1 MKLGIGLACVVC
13 ALGLGTLGCSGEDDT
28 SGGNGNG
35 GSGNAGSGGSAGG
48 ANVGECVPTAAECY
62 VDGPTGPG
70 AECLAK
76 VDNSKSD
83 VWTGRFS
90 FLKINKPAALANQIV
105 QEAVINK
112 GISLNQPDCKET
124 GDGTFSWLL
133 EFNSTTGKLKTGGGD
148 PVTDPKAGGCFV
160 SVPNANPALVVA
172 PVEVDVA
179 VDAQG
184 KFAATIDSVV
194 VPIFLDKEKTGVI
207 LLPLHGIAFDGQ
219 FSADHNCVGRYN
231 GDKFT
236 KSNLCQPDT
245 TLDETNWTT
254 GGNLR
259 GYITVEEA
267 EAVYI
272 DDLSVSLCAQIAGKD
287 WKGKPE
293 GKCSETAAWQAGERP
308 DGDWCAA
315 TNSPATASC
324 KDAWELQG
332 GFAASAIKI
341 NGDCQ

>member
-13 ALGLGTLGCSGEDDT
+13 ALGLGAFACSSDEGS
-28 SGGNGNG
+28 SGGNG
-35 GSGNAGSGGSAGG
+35 GNAGSSGSGGGG
-48 ANVGECVPTAAECY
+48 NVGECVPTAAECY
-62 VDGPTGPG
+62 ADGPTGPG

-76 VDNSKSD
+76 VDNSQSD

-90 FLKINKPAALANQIV
+90 FLKINKPPALANQLI

-112 GISLNQPDCKET
+112 GISLDQDACKEN
-124 GDGTFSWLL
+124 GDGTFTWLI

-148 PVTDPKAGGCFV
+148 PITDPKAGGCFV
-160 SVPNANPALVVA
+160 SMPNANPALAVA

-179 VDAQG
+179 VDADG
-184 KFAATIDSVV
+184 KFGATVDSVV
-194 VPIFLDKEKTGVI
+194 VPVFLDVDKSSFI

-219 FSADHNCVGRYN
+219 FSEDRNCVGRYN

-236 KSNLCQPDT
+236 LANLCQPDT

-254 GGNLR
+254 GGNLK
-259 GYITVEEA
+259 GYITIEEA
-267 EAVYI
+267 EDVYI
-272 DDLSVSLCAQIAGKD
+272 DDLSVSLCAQIAGPT

-293 GKCSETAAWQAGERP
+293 GKCSETDAWIAGERP
-308 DGDWCAA
+308 EGDWCST
-315 TNSPATASC
+315 TNGPATADC
-324 KDAWELQG
+324 KDAWELQA